1 MKTSYPDLSSGL
13 LALIRQSAFSFCAKS
28 NDLGSTASFH
38 KYMLTLFYIFKF
50 QTSCNH
56 PQPSCK
62 HDLKKNFEVHMEN
75 IKSQKSNFYS
85 KYLIGS
91 FSLRFITF
99 FHKNSMHD
107 KLKKSTVTAITS
119 TPKPK

>member
-1 MKTSYPDLSSGL
+1 MIWAQQLLSINTSLHFFT
-13 LALIRQSAFSFCAKS
+13 FS
-28 NDLGSTASFH
+28 N
-38 KYMLTLFYIFKF
+38 FKHSV
-50 QTSCNH
+50 TIPNL
-56 PQPSCK
+56 PVNMT
-62 HDLKKNFEVHMEN
+62 NFEVHMEN
-75 IKSQKSNFYS
+75 IKPQKSNFDS

>member
-1 MKTSYPDLSSGL
+1 
-13 LALIRQSAFSFCAKS
+13 
-28 NDLGSTASFH
+28 
-38 KYMLTLFYIFKF
+38 
-50 QTSCNH
+50 
-56 PQPSCK
+56 
-62 HDLKKNFEVHMEN
+62 MEN
-75 IKSQKSNFYS
+75 IKSQKSNFDS